1 MAANSPPPAGKVKEK
16 RKALTKTAVS
26 EIPPAEWI
34 ASGIG
39 LLLVAGTVG
48 YMGYAALTKK
58 DNPPDIQV
66 EVLSVQPLRQ
76 GYLAQFRATNHG
88 DQAAHEVHI
97 IGTLG
102 QGLEAEESDATLDFL
117 PAGSEK
123 TGGLFFRTEPLKEKL
138 SVRAAGYQGP

>member
-1 MAANSPPPAGKVKEK
+1 MAANSPAPASKAK
-16 RKALTKTAVS
+16 RKALAKAAVS
-26 EIPPAEWI
+26 EIPLAEWI

-48 YMGYAALTKK
+48 YMGYAALTKE
-58 DNPPDIQV
+58 DRPPDIQV

-88 DQAAHEVHI
+88 DQAAHDVHI
-97 IGTLG
+97 IGTQG
-102 QGLEAEESDATLDFL
+102 QGNEAEESDATLDFL

-123 TGGLFFRTEPLKEKL
+123 TGGLFFTQQPVMERL

>member
-1 MAANSPPPAGKVKEK
+1 MATNSQAPASKEK
-16 RKALTKTAVS
+16 RKALAKAAVS
-26 EIPPAEWI
+26 EIPLAEWI

-48 YMGYAALTKK
+48 YLGYAALTKE
-58 DNPPDIQV
+58 DRPPDIQV

-76 GYLAQFRATNHG
+76 GYLAQFRAINHG
-88 DQAAHEVHI
+88 DQAAHDVHI
-97 IGTLG
+97 IGTQG
-102 QGLEAEESDATLDFL
+102 QGNEAEDSDATLDFL

-123 TGGLFFRTEPLKEKL
+123 TGGLFFTREPVKENL

>member
-1 MAANSPPPAGKVKEK
+1 MAAKSQAPASKAK
-16 RKALTKTAVS
+16 RKALAKAAVS
-26 EIPPAEWI
+26 EIPLAEWI

-48 YMGYAALTKK
+48 YMGYAALTKE
-58 DNPPDIQV
+58 DRPPDIQV
-66 EVLSVQPLRQ
+66 QVLSVQPQSQ

-88 DQAAHEVHI
+88 DQAAHDVHI
-97 IGTLG
+97 IGVQG
-102 QGLEAEESDATLDFL
+102 QGDEAEESDATLDFL

-123 TGGLFFRTEPLKEKL
+123 TGGLFFTQQPTLERL